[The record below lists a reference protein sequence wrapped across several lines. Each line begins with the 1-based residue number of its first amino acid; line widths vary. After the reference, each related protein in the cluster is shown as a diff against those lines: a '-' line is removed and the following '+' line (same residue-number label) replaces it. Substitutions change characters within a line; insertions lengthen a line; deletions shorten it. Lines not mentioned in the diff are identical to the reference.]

1 MNGQATRAPEAGRL
15 LLFGCGNMAG
25 AMLLRWIERGL
36 DPARVTV
43 IRPSAAPVADG
54 VAVFADVAAW
64 RAAGHAADT
73 LMIGIKPQMLNAA
86 AEDISAALDPGT
98 GVVSLLAGA
107 RIDDHRAV
115 LPDARTILR
124 AMPNTPVRVGRG
136 VVALAAEP
144 SVANADLAAVDALM
158 APLGT
163 TLWLEDE
170 SQFDLVSAFT
180 GSGPGFVYRLIDA
193 YAAAGARLG
202 LSRDAADAM
211 ARATFDGA
219 LALLAASDEAPADLA
234 ARVAS
239 KGGMTQAGFDVFDD
253 DGRLIALFADT
264 LRAARDRGAA
274 LAASTRGA

>member
-1 MNGQATRAPEAGRL
+1 MTGDALAPQAGCL

-25 AMLLRWIERGL
+25 AMLSRWLERGL
-36 DPARVTV
+36 DPSRVSV
-43 IRPSAAPVADG
+43 IRPSGAAVADG
-54 VAVFADVAAW
+54 VAVFTDVAAW
-64 RAAGHAADT
+64 RAGGGGADT
-73 LMIGIKPQMLNAA
+73 LMIGIKPQMLSGAA
-86 AEDISAALDPGT
+86 ADIAAALDPAT
-98 GVVSLLAGA
+98 RVVSLLAGA
-107 RIDDHRAV
+107 RIDDHRAA
-115 LPDARTILR
+115 LPTARCILR

-144 SVANADLAAVDALM
+144 SADDADRAAVDALM

-163 TLWLEDE
+163 TLWLDDE

-202 LSRDAADAM
+202 LSRDTADAM

-219 LALLAASDEAPADLA
+219 LALLAASDEAPADLG

-239 KGGMTQAGFDVFDD
+239 KGGMTQAGFDVLDD

-274 LAASTRGA
+274 LAAATRGG